1 MPLHRIDYSFYS
13 TNETGVTHYK
23 TYLKHG
29 SDFSGTGVPDNDYLI
44 SVVKAGTNQ
53 LYYEAQETGDYYL
66 RFYSYNS
73 DNRTISSSYSSASV
87 TVTGGVSIQDYSVST
102 LRLKRN
108 GRNFTNQSV
117 KSGQVSELDPEFS
130 WQVGNPDPE
139 RLKDNT
145 EFRITVRPISVTSTP
160 DNSIYYEITG
170 YKPDISN
177 PRFIYSYKQNV
188 SASGGPYRNY
198 DVVVETHDRNGDT
211 SAGNSIL
218 SPRRATESWSNINGY
233 DKISIFNNKPT
244 GIWLTSG
251 VNEAI
256 NGYQTKQWV
265 DGERNLHIEIISGSI
280 PPSIVAARIYYSKD
294 YFVNSGFFNNT
305 GLSISS
311 GIGQSGVNYSN
322 IEFNKIQDFRA
333 KQHFSVPTNIT
344 NTGYVGVSFFD
355 KYELNI
361 FGNVENIPHG
371 IDVCPIVPVYSTG
384 SYHIMSVFNYMKLHN
399 TGDPDQHVEIQYRDM
414 IGDSGYH
421 MIVMKD
427 INDENI
433 ILSTFRE

>member
-23 TYLKHG
+23 TYLKSG
-29 SDFSGTGVPDNDYLI
+29 SDFTGTGVPDNSYLI
-44 SVVKAGTNQ
+44 SVVQAGANQ
-53 LYYEAQETGDYYL
+53 LYYETKETGNYYL
-66 RFYSYNS
+66 RFYSYNA
-73 DNRTISSSYSSASV
+73 DNRTISNTYSSTSV
-87 TVTGGVSIQDYSVST
+87 TVTGGASIEDYSLST

-108 GRNFTNQSV
+108 GRNYTNQSV
-117 KSGQVSELDPEFS
+117 KSGEVFDLDPEFA

-145 EFRITVRPISVTSTP
+145 EFRITTRPISITSTP
-160 DNSIYYEITG
+160 DSNIYYEITG

-198 DVVVETHDRNGDT
+198 DIIVEAHDKNGNT
-211 SAGNSIL
+211 SAGNYIL
-218 SPRRATESWSNINGY
+218 SPRRATENWSNTNGY
-233 DKISIFNNKPT
+233 DKISIFNEKPT

-251 VNEAI
+251 INEAL

-280 PPSIVAARIYYSKD
+280 PPSIVGARVYYSTG
-294 YFVNSGFFNNT
+294 YFVNSGYYDAT
-305 GLSISS
+305 GLLISS
-311 GIGQSGVNYSN
+311 GIGKTGVNYSN
-322 IEFNKIQDFRA
+322 IEFNNIQDFRS
-333 KQHFSVPTNIT
+333 KQHFVVPTDIT

-355 KYELNI
+355 RYELNI

-371 IDVCPIVPVYSTG
+371 IDICPVIPVYSTG
-384 SYHIMSVFNYMKLHN
+384 SYHIMSVFNHMKLHN
-399 TGDPDQHVEIQYRDM
+399 TGDPNQHVEFQYRDM
-414 IGDSGYH
+414 VGESGFH
-421 MIVMKD
+421 IVQMKD
-427 INDENI
+427 INNQNI
-433 ILSTFRE
+433 IISTFRE